1 MDAAA
6 LFDDPGAEETVA
18 KVMVDVPLAHLD
30 RPFDYAIPDRLREA
44 TQPGV
49 RVKVR
54 FAGQDVDGWVVRL
67 GPRESDGALSS
78 LRRVVSSE
86 RILSP
91 ELFDLIRFVADHY
104 AGTWWDVA
112 RLAIPARHATTEQD
126 EQMPWPSPGET
137 TEPVVLPR
145 FPGGAELLKALRS
158 GANPR
163 GAWQVPAVQSTDG
176 DLWGGVVEAV
186 AATVAGGRCAIVLVP
201 THRQVILGAERL
213 RQALGQGTIAELTA
227 DSGRAE
233 RYRNYLA
240 ALRGEA
246 RVVIGTRS
254 AAFVPVARPGLI
266 VVVDDGH
273 DGHAEER
280 SPRPHARTVA
290 TLRAVHSGC
299 GLLFASHA
307 RSCEVQHLLD
317 RDWLHPLELPPMQA
331 RRLVPAVR
339 VADPYSA
346 RNVGGAPLRLP
357 AEAFN
362 VLRAALARGPVLV
375 SVARAGH
382 STGLRCARCRH
393 RARCPRCSGPLIR
406 PSRDQLRCTLCGATP
421 VRWECDRCHATALAA
436 VGAGS
441 ERTAEELG
449 RAFPGVP
456 VMNSSADRIRDRVP
470 DGSAIV
476 VATPGGEPRAM
487 HGYAAALLLD
497 TELTLARS
505 DLRAGEEALRR
516 WCTVSSLVIP
526 GSVGGTVL
534 AVGDASDPVLQ
545 ALVRADPG
553 GFAARELLE
562 RRAAGLPPAVK
573 AAQIAGDPDAVTAFL
588 DNDPFRGV
596 EILGPT
602 VTGEEPQLTS
612 RALLRCPLEQ
622 GRDLVKSLKSAAA
635 IRSAR
640 KEGGRLS
647 IHVDPLNV
655 E

>member
-6 LFDDPGAEETVA
+6 LFDDPGAVETVA

-67 GPRESDGALSS
+67 GPREADGPLSS
-78 LRRVVSSE
+78 LRRVVSTE

-91 ELFDLIRFVADHY
+91 ELFDLIRSVADHY

-112 RLAIPARHATTEQD
+112 RLAIPARHATTEQE
-126 EQMPWPSPGET
+126 EQPRWPSPGDAGD
-137 TEPVVLPR
+137 PVVLPR
-145 FPGGAELLKALRS
+145 FPGGVELLQALRS

-163 GAWQVPAVQSTDG
+163 GAWQVPAVQSSVG
-176 DLWGGVVEAV
+176 DLWGGVVEAT
-186 AATVAGGRCAIVLVP
+186 AATLVGGRCVIVLVP
-201 THRQVILGAERL
+201 THRQVAAGAERL
-213 RQALGQGTIAELTA
+213 REVLGKGTVAELTA

-254 AAFVPVARPGLI
+254 AAFVPVANPGLI

-290 TLRAVHSGC
+290 TLRAAHSGC
-299 GLLFASHA
+299 GLLFVSHA

-317 RDWLHPLELPPMQA
+317 REWLLPLELPPMRV
-331 RRLVPAVR
+331 RRLGPAVR
-339 VADPYSA
+339 VTDPFSE
-346 RNVGGAPLRLP
+346 RNAGGASLRLP
-357 AEAFN
+357 TEAFSL
-362 VLRAALARGPVLV
+362 LRTALARGPVLV

-406 PSRDQLRCTLCGATP
+406 PHRDQLQCTLCGATP
-421 VRWECDRCHATALAA
+421 VRWECDRCHATTLAA

-456 VMNSSADRIRDRVP
+456 VMNSSAERIRDRVS
-470 DGSAIV
+470 DGPAIV
-476 VATPGGEPRAM
+476 VATPGGEPRST
-487 HGYAAALLLD
+487 HGYQAALLLD
-497 TELTLARS
+497 TDLTLARS
-505 DLRAGEEALRR
+505 DLRAVEEALRR
-516 WCTVSSLVIP
+516 WCTVSSLVVP
-526 GSVGGTVL
+526 GAAGGTVL
-534 AVGDASDPVLQ
+534 AVGEASDPVLQ

-553 GFAARELLE
+553 GFAARELAD

-573 AAQIAGDPDAVTAFL
+573 AAQVVGDPEAVTAFL
-588 DNDPFRGV
+588 DNDPFPGV

-602 VTGEEPQLTS
+602 ISGEEPQLAA
-612 RALLRCPLEQ
+612 RVLLRCPLER
-622 GRDLVKSLKSAAA
+622 GRDLVRALKSAAA